1 MTVRS
6 CAAAI
11 LLFLVVYAL
20 GIGQAPAPG
29 DSGSG
34 SGPGSSIGELLGK
47 GHPVHILYVHGIAAT
62 GPGDSHAFL
71 TSICRYLPGC
81 KVPSTWNPA
90 KRDYANFGQF
100 KEGEPPPNY
109 AYLGEAVWKSSV
121 EWSASDPFVDHYLVP
136 GSDSKSPVVVDEINW
151 WPLVFPLKCE
161 KIMPG
166 EAHLAGPDAGLLDLC
181 SHENVKNADP
191 NRFDFYQWLPT
202 KDADAAKK
210 MPGEGARVN
219 RELKNNPLDWGFS
232 DAMMAV
238 GPMRELFREAMR
250 QLFLESVRFGSDGT
264 ASDKWKEHLHTKGST
279 QQPDREFVVVSHS
292 LGSYLAFLT
301 INADETGAAPCTA
314 HVQSAAQSAVQ
325 SDVQLKTGPAK
336 EQEEDDAAQY
346 IFERTPLLYFF
357 ANQVPLLELANL
369 TTPGSFQSRLV
380 KWKCL
385 RENFQLNNSTAEARS
400 PSTQPPKPPAQIVAF
415 SDPSD
420 LLSWYVP
427 PIADLMVTNVTVR
440 NTGWHWLLASP
451 QGVHGNY
458 AINDKEVIRVMMKG
472 K

>member
-1 MTVRS
+1 MTVRC
-6 CAAAI
+6 CAAAF
-11 LLFLVVYAL
+11 LLSLVVYAS
-20 GIGQAPAPG
+20 GIGPAAAPSDAG
-29 DSGSG
+29 TELGA
-34 SGPGSSIGELLGK
+34 GSSIGELLGK

-81 KVPSTWNPA
+81 EVPPVWNPT
-90 KRDYANFGQF
+90 KRDYANFGQY
-100 KEGEPPPNY
+100 KEGEQPPSY
-109 AYLGEAVWKSSV
+109 AYLGEPVWKNAE
-121 EWSASDPFVDHYLVP
+121 EWGASDPFVDHYLIP

-166 EAHLAGPDAGLLDLC
+166 EAHLGGPDAGLLDLC
-181 SHENVKNADP
+181 SHESVKNANP

-210 MPGEGARVN
+210 MPAEGARIN
-219 RELKNNPLDWGFS
+219 RKLKNNPLDWGFS

-238 GPMRELFREAMR
+238 GPMHELFREAMR
-250 QLFLESVRFGSDGT
+250 QLFLESVRFESDGT
-264 ASDKWKEHLHTKGST
+264 ASDKWKEHLHTKGSA

-292 LGSYLAFLT
+292 LGSYLAFSTL
-301 INADETGAAPCTA
+301 DETGVAPA
-314 HVQSAAQSAVQ
+314 NGKVQSPAQSGI
-325 SDVQLKTGPAK
+325 QLKTGTEK

-357 ANQVPLLELANL
+357 ANQVPLLELANVAP
-369 TTPGSFQSRLV
+369 TGSFQSRLV
-380 KWKCL
+380 KWKNL
-385 RENFQLNNSTAEARS
+385 RESFRLNNSTPEALS

-427 PIADLMVTNVTVR
+427 PIADIMVTNISVR
-440 NTGWHWLLASP
+440 NTGWHWLFASP
-451 QGVHGNY
+451 QGVHGGY
-458 AINDKEVIRVMMKG
+458 AINEKEVIRVMMKG